1 MLAVQNRRYSLEE
14 VDARHFKKVC
24 VVAHI
29 LAITE
34 LLLIGFWM
42 NNFCGGFQWNGP
54 PEAMFTHHDI
64 QNASLC
70 EQKDQQVLS
79 YCSAFDCIYIFCHC
93 TQGSFQFPQL
103 QSTCNTEFV
112 YSSQL
117 ARNDS
122 NIDILHAGL
131 NYIFGFMAYFY
142 PGFTLITRRIY
153 LPIHKFIGIAIFIA
167 STGAALMGISEKAAW
182 HIKCWSS
189 FCSEGL
195 LANFSGLVILFYALA
210 VVYLVVCERFRREKK
225 LSKAPKISDHRHKRL
240 FSSSSRLHK
249 NIIPMA
255 TTKERSIIA
264 SQSGRYCFNT
274 ICTISHLLG
283 ISTATLIG
291 IWMGVHGGGFDWNG
305 NWKSQFTFH
314 PLFMAL
320 GLQFLFG
327 EAILIFR
334 MFPFTNK
341 KLLKIGHGVL
351 HASAMVLFAFA
362 LIAAFRSHSTAAIPD
377 LYTFHS
383 WIGIALVACYVL
395 QFLFG
400 LVIFFLPVI
409 GESIRKMYLPIHK
422 VAGIIMFIVSSA
434 TCLTGITEKA
444 VWSVADW
451 KLFSP
456 EGLLVNFSALS
467 LILYSISVTYL
478 VMCNRFKRISLG
490 RKSTRT
496 VLNGKG
502 CKRQKKAL
510 PKAGSV
516 RWQCAAKF
524 TFYKLFFFFKTLLLC
539 FKAIRFYNTKAT
551 DQ

>member
-1 MLAVQNRRYSLEE
+1 LLLIAMLAVQNRRYSLEE

-54 PEAMFTHHDI
+54 PEAMFTYHPLFMTL
-64 QNASLC
+64 SLQFLLGEAIMIYRMLRYVSKKISKFC
-70 EQKDQQVLS
+70 HIVLHS
-79 YCSAFDCIYIFCHC
+79 TVFLFFVIALKAVFNSHNYSLPATPNLYTLHSWLGMTVVLIFCM
-93 TQGSFQFPQL
+93 Q
-103 QSTCNTEFV
+103 
-112 YSSQL
+112 
-117 ARNDS
+117 
-122 NIDILHAGL
+122 
-131 NYIFGFMAYFY
+131 YIFGFMTYLY
-142 PGFTLITRRIY
+142 PGFTLITRQIY
-153 LPIHKFIGIAIFIA
+153 LPIHKFIGIAVFIA
-167 STGAALMGISEKAAW
+167 STAAALMGISEKAAW

-210 VVYLVVCERFRREKK
+210 VVYLVVCERFRREIYAAFAGTNCD
-225 LSKAPKISDHRHKRL
+225 LTFCTDCFGNDHLQERL
-240 FSSSSRLHK
+240 FSSSSRLSS
-249 NIIPMA
+249 NTIPMA
-255 TTKERSIIA
+255 TTKERSLIA
-264 SQSGRYCFNT
+264 SQGGRYCFSI

-283 ISTATLIG
+283 ISAAALIG
-291 IWMGVHGGGFDWNG
+291 IWMGVYGGGFDWNG

-334 MFPFTNK
+334 MFPFANK
-341 KLLKIGHGVL
+341 KLLKIGHSIL

-409 GESIRKMYLPIHK
+409 GESIRKTYLSIHK
-422 VAGIIMFIVSSA
+422 VAGIVMFIVSSA

-444 VWSVADW
+444 AWSVADW
-451 KLFSP
+451 KLFSS

-478 VMCNRFKRISLG
+478 VICNRFKRISLF
-490 RKSTRT
+490 
-496 VLNGKG
+496 NG
-502 CKRQKKAL
+502 
-510 PKAGSV
+510 
-516 RWQCAAKF
+516 
-524 TFYKLFFFFKTLLLC
+524 
-539 FKAIRFYNTKAT
+539 
-551 DQ
+551 

>member
-1 MLAVQNRRYSLEE
+1 LKLVFTCLLHSFRFFLSWSGTCC
-14 VDARHFKKVC
+14 DALI
-24 VVAHI
+24 AH
-29 LAITE
+29 
-34 LLLIGFWM
+34 
-42 NNFCGGFQWNGP
+42 
-54 PEAMFTHHDI
+54 
-64 QNASLC
+64 
-70 EQKDQQVLS
+70 
-79 YCSAFDCIYIFCHC
+79 
-93 TQGSFQFPQL
+93 
-103 QSTCNTEFV
+103 
-112 YSSQL
+112 
-117 ARNDS
+117 
-122 NIDILHAGL
+122 
-131 NYIFGFMAYFY
+131 
-142 PGFTLITRRIY
+142 
-153 LPIHKFIGIAIFIA
+153 
-167 STGAALMGISEKAAW
+167 
-182 HIKCWSS
+182 
-189 FCSEGL
+189 
-195 LANFSGLVILFYALA
+195 
-210 VVYLVVCERFRREKK
+210 
-225 LSKAPKISDHRHKRL
+225 
-240 FSSSSRLHK
+240 
-249 NIIPMA
+249 IIPMA

-264 SQSGRYCFNT
+264 SQSGRYCFNA

-444 VWSVADW
+444 AWSVADW

-478 VMCNRFKRISLG
+478 VMCNRFKRISLF
-490 RKSTRT
+490 
-496 VLNGKG
+496 NG
-502 CKRQKKAL
+502 
-510 PKAGSV
+510 
-516 RWQCAAKF
+516 
-524 TFYKLFFFFKTLLLC
+524 
-539 FKAIRFYNTKAT
+539 
-551 DQ
+551 